1 MILLDFHCKFIAHL
15 LTGGQSLLY
24 SDVRDMSKIRI
35 HRDRETERERRRTM
49 SCRIHM
55 GSFRPVGGRRL
66 EARGQRLE
74 AGGQRLAGERGM
86 DGWTD
91 RCAEISPCVLQD
103 IIPFVAH

>member
-1 MILLDFHCKFIAHL
+1 MDSGTLSLLYFDVILLDGSRAAALK
-15 LTGGQSLLY
+15 G
-24 SDVRDMSKIRI
+24 
-35 HRDRETERERRRTM
+35 TM

-55 GSFRPVGGRRL
+55 GVLDRWEAGGWRPEAGGWRL
-66 EARGQRLE
+66 D

>member
-1 MILLDFHCKFIAHL
+1 MDSGTLALLYFDVILLDGSRAAALK
-15 LTGGQSLLY
+15 G
-24 SDVRDMSKIRI
+24 M
-35 HRDRETERERRRTM
+35 M

-103 IIPFVAH
+103 IILFVAH

>member
-1 MILLDFHCKFIAHL
+1 MDSGTLALLYFDVILLDGSRAAALK
-15 LTGGQSLLY
+15 G
-24 SDVRDMSKIRI
+24 
-35 HRDRETERERRRTM
+35 TM

-66 EARGQRLE
+66 EARGRRLE
-74 AGGQRLAGERGM
+74 AGGQRLAREKGM
-86 DGWTD
+86 DGWTN